1 MLECWFFFFLLPQKK
16 IFLIKFPIIL
26 NKIFIHSGQTLK
38 TACGSPCYAAPEMIA
53 GKKYGGEKVD
63 VWSCGVILYALI
75 CGYLPFEDQVTANLY
90 KKIMHG
96 VYEVPEWISDEVKEV
111 MAGILTVEP
120 EKRWKIEEVK
130 RHKWVDAGCEGGE
143 TEG

>member
-1 MLECWFFFFLLPQKK
+1 
-16 IFLIKFPIIL
+16 
-26 NKIFIHSGQTLK
+26 
-38 TACGSPCYAAPEMIA
+38 MIA

-63 VWSCGVILYALI
+63 IWSCGVILYALI

-96 VYEVPEWISDEVKEV
+96 AYEVPEWISEEVKEV

-130 RHKWVDAGCEGGE
+130 RHKWVEKGREGEELEGIIVEKEKIQVSGSREGGIFL
-143 TEG
+143 